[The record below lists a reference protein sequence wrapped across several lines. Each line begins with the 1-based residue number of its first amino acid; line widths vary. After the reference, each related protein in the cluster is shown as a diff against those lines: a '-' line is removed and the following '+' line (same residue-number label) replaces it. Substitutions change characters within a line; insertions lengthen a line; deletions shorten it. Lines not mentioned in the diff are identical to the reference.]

1 MAGGKGTRFGGNI
14 EKPMTDF
21 LGKPLI
27 LRVIEACEDSNKISG
42 IFVSITSVSPMTEEE
57 VKRSSAILIRT
68 DGKGYHSDLQQAV
81 RKAKLNCPVL
91 IISADLPLING
102 KFLDGIISEYEKS
115 GKPALTVLIPEKV
128 IREYGLS
135 SVSIYEFEGK
145 KYAVSGI
152 NVIDGRQ
159 IKEQQEEEVIINCS
173 PEAIFSIN
181 SLKDMELAKDFWL
194 ENQR

>member
-1 MAGGKGTRFGGNI
+1 MAGGKGTRFGGST
-14 EKPMTDF
+14 EKPMANF

-27 LRVIEACEDSNKISG
+27 LRVIEACEDSNKISE

-57 VKRSSAILIRT
+57 VKRSSVTLIRT

-102 KFLDGIISEYEKS
+102 KFLDGIISEYKKS

-152 NVIDGRQ
+152 NIIDGRQ
-159 IKEQQEEEVIINCS
+159 IKEQQEEKVIINCS
-173 PEAIFSIN
+173 PEAIFSVN
-181 SLKDMELAKDFWL
+181 SLKDMELAKNFWL